1 MNWYC
6 LNDTTGR
13 EAHDVT
19 HVLAESPA
27 PMIHD
32 TPARVIGAY
41 LSSSALFTLATSLIW
56 ATNTIFLMQV
66 GGLTIFQVMLAN
78 SIFSIAQAVFEIPT
92 GVIADTIGRKA
103 SYLIAISTILLS
115 TVLYVVT
122 PIMGWGFAGFAVAS
136 ILVGLGF
143 TFQTGAVDAWL
154 VDALDHV
161 GYTQT
166 KEKVFAWGSMTFG
179 AAMLVGSL
187 LGGLL
192 GQINLSVPFV
202 ARAVLLVAAFVV
214 VAVLV
219 HDLGFEPRPLK
230 VSTFAGE
237 ARKILA
243 AGVEFGWKDRVVR
256 PLLFVSLVGGVFYMY
271 GFYSWQPYILGLLGK
286 NAVWLLGVV
295 QAGISATGI
304 LGNALVQPAL
314 RIVKDRDPARVLF
327 WSAVAETVLVVAI
340 GLVGVS
346 ANWQGVAPA
355 SIAIGLW
362 LAWGVVFGIAGPVR
376 QAFINAHI
384 PSAQRATVLSLDA
397 FFGDAGSGL
406 GQPGLGWV
414 SGRTTIGVGWLIGSV
429 FLGATAPLYA
439 WAGRAARAKA
449 AEEDAVS

>member
-1 MNWYC
+1 
-6 LNDTTGR
+6 
-13 EAHDVT
+13 
-19 HVLAESPA
+19 
-27 PMIHD
+27 MIHD
-32 TPARVIGAY
+32 TPRRVIGAY

-78 SIFSIAQAVFEIPT
+78 SIFSIAQAIFEIPT

-103 SYLIAISTILLS
+103 SYLTAIVTILLS
-115 TVLYVVT
+115 TILYVLT
-122 PIMGWGFAGFAVAS
+122 PIMGWGFGGFAVAS

-161 GYTQT
+161 GYTRT

-187 LGGLL
+187 LGGVL
-192 GQINLSVPFV
+192 GQVDLSVPFY

-219 HDLGFEPRPLK
+219 HDLGFESRPLRL
-230 VSTFAGE
+230 STVFGE
-237 ARKILA
+237 ARRILS
-243 AGVEFGWKDRVVR
+243 AGVEFGWKDRVIR

-271 GFYSWQPYILGLLGK
+271 GFYSWQPYVLGLLGK

-304 LGNALVQPAL
+304 LGNALVEPAL
-314 RIVKDRDPARVLF
+314 RMVKDRDPSRVLL

-340 GLVGVS
+340 GLIGVG
-346 ANWQGVAPA
+346 ARWQGVTPA

-362 LAWGVVFGIAGPVR
+362 LAWGVVYGIAGPVR

-397 FFGDAGSGL
+397 FFGDAGSGA
-406 GQPGLGWV
+406 GQPALGWV
-414 SGRTTIGVGWLIGSV
+414 SGRATIGVGWLIGSV

-449 AEEDAVS
+449 AEENQGV

>member
-1 MNWYC
+1 MTAY
-6 LNDTTGR
+6 
-13 EAHDVT
+13 
-19 HVLAESPA
+19 
-27 PMIHD
+27 
-32 TPARVIGAY
+32 TPRRVIGAY
-41 LSSSALFTLATSLIW
+41 LSSSALFVLATSLIW

-66 GGLTIFQVMLAN
+66 GGMTIFQVMLIN
-78 SIFSIAQAVFEIPT
+78 SIFSVAQAIFEIPT
-92 GVIADTIGRKA
+92 GVVADTIGRKA
-103 SYLIAISTILLS
+103 SYLIAIATILVS
-115 TVLYVVT
+115 TLLYVIT
-122 PIMGWGFAGFAVAS
+122 PMFGWGFWGFVGAS
-136 ILVGLGF
+136 ILIGLGF

-166 KEKVFAWGSMTFG
+166 KERVFSLGSMTFG

-202 ARAVLLVAAFVV
+202 ARAVLLVAAFIV
-214 VAVLV
+214 VAVMV
-219 HDLGFEPRPLK
+219 KDLGFEPRPLK
-230 VSTFAGE
+230 LSTFSAE
-237 ARKILA
+237 TRRILS
-243 AGVEFGWKDRVVR
+243 AGVQFGWKDRVVR

-271 GFYSWQPYILGLLGK
+271 GFYSWQPYVLGILDK

-304 LGNALVQPAL
+304 LGNALVEPAL
-314 RIVKDRDPARVLF
+314 KLVKDRDPARVLF

-340 GLVGVS
+340 ALVGVT
-346 ANWQGVAPA
+346 AQWRGVTPA
-355 SIAIGLW
+355 AIAIGLW
-362 LAWGVVFGIAGPVR
+362 LAWGIVFGIAGPVR

-397 FFGDAGSGL
+397 FFGDAGGGL
-406 GQPGLGWV
+406 GQPALGWV

-439 WAGRAARAKA
+439 WAGRAARSKA
-449 AEEDAVS
+449 ADEDPLA